1 MKETL
6 AEHRLVGHMP
16 AEDTMSE
23 YTMSEYTFQGQG
35 RSEISLAASS
45 QHWTGSEPDLK
56 DQRARQSAE
65 YSIRIPSTL
74 ESLACDKC
82 LRRFRAAGPTG
93 FFGNRP
99 ICDGCLLIGDR
110 QLGMAM
116 TMITVCRY
124 YGGMKPIDDVEEQ
137 LHQRELAAFARI
149 YEGFAARYGPA
160 RPWSNFFADG
170 IPEA

>member
-6 AEHRLVGHMP
+6 AEV
-16 AEDTMSE
+16 
-23 YTMSEYTFQGQG
+23 TFQSPG
-35 RSEISLAASS
+35 SPVVSVAATCKR
-45 QHWTGSEPDLK
+45 WTGSESDLK
-56 DQRARQSAE
+56 DQKARQPAA
-65 YSIRIPSTL
+65 YSIRIPSPL
-74 ESLACDKC
+74 ESVACDKC
-82 LRRFRAAGPTG
+82 RRFFRAAGPTG
-93 FFGNRP
+93 FFRNRP

-110 QLGMAM
+110 QLGMVM

-124 YGGMKPIDDVEEQ
+124 YGGMKPIDDIEEQ

-160 RPWSNFFADG
+160 RPWSNFFVDG